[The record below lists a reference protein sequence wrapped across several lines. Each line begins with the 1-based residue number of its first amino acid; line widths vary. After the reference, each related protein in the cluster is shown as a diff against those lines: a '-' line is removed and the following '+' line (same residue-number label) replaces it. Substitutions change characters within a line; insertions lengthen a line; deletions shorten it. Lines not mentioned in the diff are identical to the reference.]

1 MIAPPKKRQILIALA
16 LLVTLLVIIVIALPR
31 LLGEKTVTYKVS
43 RGELRQSVVASG
55 KVRSPQ
61 RIELTSQIS
70 GRVMQ
75 IPVQEGQAVVAGELL
90 IRLDDT
96 EWRAA
101 LAQARAAL
109 SQSELRL
116 VQIQQLAQPLAAQ
129 SQRQAGANL
138 QQARQNFARTD
149 ELVGKGFYSKTQL
162 DEAQRNFEIAESQWQ
177 ASQLQLRSQQNGGSD
192 ERLAR
197 IAIEQ
202 ARASVDVA
210 QSRLDYTRLTTPVAG
225 MVLTRSVEP
234 GITVQPGKVLM
245 TLSPAGD
252 TELIAQIDE
261 KNLALLRLGQEATA
275 SADAYPEQRFAA
287 ELTFISPAI
296 DPLRGSVEIRLRV
309 KQAPAYLRQEMTV
322 SVDIET
328 ARRADTLSAPSDA
341 LRGLGSAQPWV
352 LVARDGVVQRQQVKI
367 GIRSAGMVEIVDG
380 LVPGDLLVPA
390 NNTTLREGSR
400 LRAVA
405 G

>member
-16 LLVTLLVIIVIALPR
+16 LLVTLLVTIVIALPH
-31 LLGEKTVTYKVS
+31 LLGEKTVTFKVS

-352 LVARDGVVQRQQVKI
+352 LVARDGVVQRQRVKI
-367 GIRSAGMVEIVDG
+367 GIRSAGRVEIVDG
-380 LVPGDLLVPA
+380 LLPGDLLVPA

>member
-16 LLVTLLVIIVIALPR
+16 LLVTLLVTIVIALPH
-31 LLGEKTVTYKVS
+31 LLGEKTVTFKVS

-261 KNLALLRLGQEATA
+261 KNLALLRLGQAAMA

-352 LVARDGVVQRQQVKI
+352 LVARDGVVQRQWVKI
-367 GIRSAGMVEIVDG
+367 GIRSAGRVEIVDG
-380 LVPGDLLVPA
+380 LLPGDLLVPA

>member
-16 LLVTLLVIIVIALPR
+16 LLVTLLVTIVIALPH
-31 LLGEKTVTYKVS
+31 LLGEKTVTFKVS

-261 KNLALLRLGQEATA
+261 KNLALLRLGQAAMA

-352 LVARDGVVQRQQVKI
+352 LVARDGVVQRQRVKI
-367 GIRSAGMVEIVDG
+367 GIRSAGRVEIVDG
-380 LVPGDLLVPA
+380 LLPGDLLVPA

>member
-1 MIAPPKKRQILIALA
+1 
-16 LLVTLLVIIVIALPR
+16 
-31 LLGEKTVTYKVS
+31 
-43 RGELRQSVVASG
+43 
-55 KVRSPQ
+55 
-61 RIELTSQIS
+61 
-70 GRVMQ
+70 
-75 IPVQEGQAVVAGELL
+75 
-90 IRLDDT
+90 
-96 EWRAA
+96 
-101 LAQARAAL
+101 
-109 SQSELRL
+109 
-116 VQIQQLAQPLAAQ
+116 
-129 SQRQAGANL
+129 
-138 QQARQNFARTD
+138 
-149 ELVGKGFYSKTQL
+149 
-162 DEAQRNFEIAESQWQ
+162 
-177 ASQLQLRSQQNGGSD
+177 
-192 ERLAR
+192 
-197 IAIEQ
+197 
-202 ARASVDVA
+202 
-210 QSRLDYTRLTTPVAG
+210 LDYTRLTTPVAG